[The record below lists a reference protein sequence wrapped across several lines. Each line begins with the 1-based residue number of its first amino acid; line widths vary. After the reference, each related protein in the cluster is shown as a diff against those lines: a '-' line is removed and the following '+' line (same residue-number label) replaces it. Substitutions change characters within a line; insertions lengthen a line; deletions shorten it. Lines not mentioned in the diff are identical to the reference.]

1 MGQCKCADA
10 KKGQILNM
18 IKLSKFA
25 SAAASLMTVALL
37 LTSCGSGAAPSTGG
51 AGAIPD
57 VLPGVSTGDGTT
69 APIPEESGGV
79 GNTQTPTGRASYT
92 GSAEAGDLVYTTY
105 DGRVIDDFSFLDG
118 LNRNFFSDVDS
129 ASDPTGSWFCGR
141 TERDPATGESRIVWD
156 RASDVLE
163 AIDRYGAIYRKNTD
177 KKVLYLTFDCGY
189 ENGYTGTILDIL
201 KEKDVPAAFF
211 LNGHFISS
219 SSDLV
224 KRMLDEGHIVGN
236 HGNNHKV
243 MAKLS
248 IDEFMYEVESMN
260 ELMEEYV
267 PGSPYMRY
275 FRPSY
280 GSCSEWDMALIHKMG
295 LTETLYSWTYYDY
308 DPDNQSDPA
317 VALELAKAGLHD
329 GSVIML
335 HTVGETNTKML
346 GDFIDY
352 ARAEGYTFL
361 SLDE

>member
-1 MGQCKCADA
+1 
-10 KKGQILNM
+10 M
-18 IKLSKFA
+18 INSAKFA
-25 SAAASLMTVALL
+25 SAAASLLAAALL
-37 LTSCGSGAAPSTGG
+37 FTSCGNSTAPSSGG
-51 AGAIPD
+51 AGVIPGGAANAD
-57 VLPGVSTGDGTT
+57 GSSADPTIGGGD
-69 APIPEESGGV
+69 ESGG
-79 GNTQTPTGRASYT
+79 TSKDPAGRASYT
-92 GSAEAGDLVYTTY
+92 GSAAAGDLVYTTF

-118 LNRNFFSDVDS
+118 LNRNFFSDVNS
-129 ASDPTGSWFCGR
+129 ATDPTGSWFCGK
-141 TERDPATGESRIVWD
+141 TQRDPVTGESYVVWD
-156 RASDVLE
+156 RAPDVLE

-201 KEKDVPAAFF
+201 KEKNVPAAFF

-219 SSDLV
+219 SPELV

-248 IDEFMYEVESMN
+248 LDEFMYEVESMN
-260 ELMEEYV
+260 ELMKENV

-280 GSCSEWDMALIHKMG
+280 GSCSEWDMALIREMG

-308 DPDNQSDPA
+308 DPENQMDPA
-317 VALELAKAGLHD
+317 AALELAKQGIHN

-352 ARAEGYTFL
+352 AKEEGYTFL